1 MKEFLVVPG
10 RRNAGCIAAV
20 WWPRLDIRPIIT
32 AGNAPGEELMAISPG
47 DAAGLL
53 ITVFAGTGM
62 LVLVRAFARRVDSRS
77 NMPSVPREIAE
88 RMERMER
95 AIDAVAIEIE
105 RMSENQ
111 RFLTRL
117 LAERGAAT
125 GAPPE
130 AVQGRLP

>member
-1 MKEFLVVPG
+1 
-10 RRNAGCIAAV
+10 
-20 WWPRLDIRPIIT
+20 
-32 AGNAPGEELMAISPG
+32 MAISPG
-47 DAAGLL
+47 DAGGLL

-62 LVLVRAFARRVDSRS
+62 LVLVRAFARRVDNQSKA
-77 NMPSVPREIAE
+77 PSVPREIAE

-117 LAERGAAT
+117 LAERGGAGSSAA
-125 GAPPE
+125 PE
-130 AVQGRLP
+130 PVQGRLP

>member
-1 MKEFLVVPG
+1 
-10 RRNAGCIAAV
+10 
-20 WWPRLDIRPIIT
+20 
-32 AGNAPGEELMAISPG
+32 MAISPG
-47 DAAGLL
+47 DAGGLL
-53 ITVFAGTGM
+53 IVVFGGTGM
-62 LVLVRAFARRVDSRS
+62 LVLVRAFARRVDNRS
-77 NMPSVPREIAE
+77 NMPSVPPEIAE

-117 LAERGAAT
+117 LAERGGAAT

-130 AVQGRLP
+130 PVQGRLP